1 MLHALAAAVAISVA
15 QVPAVHDLRM
25 NWAAD
30 GAFTGAGLALYVA
43 SEYGFKS
50 AVAPATCRWC
60 DRDASGADALNPLD
74 AAARSAVVWSLDR
87 QGQADALSSLDV
99 YLVMPAAMF
108 GADAYLAGS
117 SGSLGG
123 WGKDALII
131 AEASVVTGLLNQTV
145 KFIAGRERPFVHV
158 LPDAEKPLTA
168 NPVDNNLS
176 FFSGHTTTAF
186 TLLFAT
192 LSVAELRGYPNRW
205 LLWAVGVPLALA
217 APYFRMAA
225 DRHYFTDVLTGAVV
239 GGAVGWFLPV
249 LLHPRDDAA
258 PGGAQQ
264 GQALR
269 VSVGPSMVSVA
280 VAFP

>member
-1 MLHALAAAVAISVA
+1 MA
-15 QVPAVHDLRM
+15 QVPAVHELGVS
-25 NWAAD
+25 WAAD
-30 GAFTGAGLALYVA
+30 GTFTGAGAALYLA
-43 SEYGFKS
+43 SELGFK
-50 AVAPATCRWC
+50 AALAPASCRWC

-74 AAARSAVVWSLDR
+74 AAARAAVVWPVDR
-87 QGQADALSSLDV
+87 QSRADALSNLDV
-99 YLVMPAAMF
+99 YLVMPAAMYGLDGF
-108 GADAYLAGS
+108 MAGS
-117 SGSLGG
+117 SGSLGR

-131 AEASVVTGLLNQTV
+131 TEATVATALINQAV

-168 NPVDNNLS
+168 QPVDNNVS

-205 LLWAVGVPLALA
+205 LLWLVGVPLALA

-225 DRHYFTDVLTGAVV
+225 DKHYFTDVIAGAVV

-249 LLHPRDDAA
+249 LLHPREDAA
-258 PGGAQQ
+258 PAGQQ
-264 GQALR
+264 PQAVQ
-269 VSVGPSMVSVA
+269 VSVGPAVVSVA